1 MKFNKEFANQ
11 IIDDL
16 INCVDAASKEI
27 MQIYNSDNFEM
38 SDKADGSPLTLADK
52 ASNHIITV
60 GLKKIT
66 PDITV
71 ISEETFE
78 DTILKAL
85 PNLYWLV
92 DPLDG
97 TREFINKN
105 DEFTVNIALI
115 EDRKPVFGIVAAPVF
130 EKCWHG
136 SIFDNYHSDKS
147 IPDVLRIVMSKSHK
161 SETDQVFIDI
171 CREKFDS
178 IVEMPTGS
186 SLKLCRVAEG
196 MADIYTRLG
205 PTYQWDIAAGQAI
218 VQAAGG
224 VVCDLKG
231 SNLRYEFVSETK
243 NPMFFCAG
251 DPTFKWLDVF
261 DRLV

>member
-52 ASNHIITV
+52 ASNQIITE

-78 DTILKAL
+78 DAILKAL

-136 SIFDNYHSDKS
+136 SIFDNYHSDEC
-147 IPDVLRIVMSKSHK
+147 IPDV
-161 SETDQVFIDI
+161 
-171 CREKFDS
+171 
-178 IVEMPTGS
+178 
-186 SLKLCRVAEG
+186 
-196 MADIYTRLG
+196 
-205 PTYQWDIAAGQAI
+205 
-218 VQAAGG
+218 
-224 VVCDLKG
+224 
-231 SNLRYEFVSETK
+231 
-243 NPMFFCAG
+243 
-251 DPTFKWLDVF
+251 
-261 DRLV
+261 

>member
-1 MKFNKEFANQ
+1 MKFNREFANQ

-16 INCVDAASKEI
+16 INCVDTASKEI
-27 MQIYNSDNFEM
+27 MQIYNSDNFET

-52 ASNHIITV
+52 ASNQIITE

-66 PDITV
+66 PDIAV

-130 EKCWHG
+130 EKCWH
-136 SIFDNYHSDKS
+136 
-147 IPDVLRIVMSKSHK
+147 L
-161 SETDQVFIDI
+161 
-171 CREKFDS
+171 
-178 IVEMPTGS
+178 
-186 SLKLCRVAEG
+186 SL
-196 MADIYTRLG
+196 IH
-205 PTYQWDIAAGQAI
+205 I
-218 VQAAGG
+218 
-224 VVCDLKG
+224 
-231 SNLRYEFVSETK
+231 
-243 NPMFFCAG
+243 
-251 DPTFKWLDVF
+251 
-261 DRLV
+261 

>member
-1 MKFNKEFANQ
+1 MKFNREFANQ

-16 INCVDAASKEI
+16 INCVDTASKEI
-27 MQIYNSDNFEM
+27 MQIYNSDNFET

-52 ASNHIITV
+52 ASNQIITE

-66 PDITV
+66 PDIAV

-78 DTILKAL
+78 DTILKVL

-171 CREKFDS
+171 CKEKFDS
-178 IVEMPTGS
+178 IVEIPTGS